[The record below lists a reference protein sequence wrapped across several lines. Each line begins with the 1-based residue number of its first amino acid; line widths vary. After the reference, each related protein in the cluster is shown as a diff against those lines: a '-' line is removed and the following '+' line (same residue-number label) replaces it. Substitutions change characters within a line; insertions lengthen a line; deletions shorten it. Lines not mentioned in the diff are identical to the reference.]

1 MNYLRLVT
9 VLVVIINV
17 SYASAKK
24 PSKSK
29 IDRDNICEF
38 RYQHVLM
45 APNELYPFC
54 LKLMFEA
61 PFLSFIAIL
70 LVDAINSFRMGLLL
84 CRINRADTEIPNSI
98 TEHIVYNVAF
108 DILECKHGFHHGVVG
123 SITEWTKPSG
133 LFFSPYS
140 VDYILNNKIAK

>member
-1 MNYLRLVT
+1 MKFYEKFL
-9 VLVVIINV
+9 II
-17 SYASAKK
+17 
-24 PSKSK
+24 
-29 IDRDNICEF
+29 I
-38 RYQHVLM
+38 VLM
-45 APNELYPFC
+45 KYILFASCRC
-54 LKLMFEA
+54 LKLLFEA
-61 PFLSFIAIL
+61 SFLSFIAIL